1 MIKARDRYS
10 QLTRGRTQFLHTAV
24 ECSRLTLPYLVQEDL
39 SSRPEHQKLHTPW
52 QSVGSKSVVNLAA
65 KLMLALIPPQTTFF
79 KLQIRDDKLGEE
91 IAPEVKSELDLAF
104 SKLERMVMDYINAS
118 SDRVVVH
125 QALKHLIVSGNALIF
140 MGKEGL
146 KNYPLNRYVV
156 NRDGNG
162 YVCEIVTK
170 ELISRKMLELDLPE
184 SLPNSPGDDGYST
197 GSKDQDVEV
206 YTYVRQDE
214 NSGRW
219 VWHQEAFDKIIPGSR
234 STAPKNT
241 SPWLVLRFNT
251 VDGEDYGR
259 GRVEEFLGDIRS
271 LEGLSQALVEG
282 SAAAAKVVFLVSPS
296 STTKP
301 KTIAD
306 AGNGAIVQGRP
317 DDVGVIQVGKTADFR
332 TAAEQM
338 QNLERRINEA
348 FLVLQVRQSE
358 RTTAEEVR
366 LTQMELEQQLGGLFS
381 LLTVEFL
388 VPYLNRTLHILQ
400 RTNQLPKIPKDL
412 VRPEIV
418 AGVNALGRGQDQQSL
433 VSFITTI
440 ANTMGPEV
448 MAKFLDASEY
458 IKRLA
463 AAQGIDVLN
472 LVKSAETM
480 EQEKQAQMQQ
490 MQQQALVQQAGQLA
504 SAPMADPSKNPAM
517 GRMLNDGYDQL
528 NEQQAI
534 PPDEGEAEEALP
546 SEGFET

>member
-1 MIKARDRYS
+1 MKARDRYT
-10 QLTRGRTQFLHTAV
+10 QLARGRSQFLDTAV
-24 ECSRLTLPYLVQEDL
+24 ECSRLTLPYLIQEDL
-39 SSRPEHQKLHTPW
+39 SSRPTHQKLHTPW

-65 KLMLALIPPQTTFF
+65 KLMLALLPPQTSFF
-79 KLQIRDDKLGEE
+79 KLQVRDDKLGEE
-91 IAPEVKSELDLAF
+91 FPREVKSELDLSF
-104 SKLERMVMDYINAS
+104 SKMERMVMDYINAS
-118 SDRVVVH
+118 SDRVIVH

-146 KNYPLNRYVV
+146 KNYPLNRFVI

-162 YVCEIVTK
+162 NVCEIVTK
-170 ELISRKMLELDLPE
+170 ELISRKILGTDLPE
-184 SLPNSPGDDGYST
+184 SLPNSPGDDGYKT
-197 GSKDQDVEV
+197 GSDDQDVEV
-206 YTYVRQDE
+206 YTYVRLD
-214 NSGRW
+214 NNGRW
-219 VWHQEAFDKIIPGSR
+219 VWHQEAFDKIIPNSR

-271 LEGLSQALVEG
+271 LEGLSQAIVEG

-338 QNLERRINEA
+338 STLERRISEA

-381 LLTVEFL
+381 LLTIEFL
-388 VPYLNRTLHILQ
+388 VPYLDRTLHILQ
-400 RTNQLPKIPKDL
+400 RNKQLPKIPKDV
-412 VRPEIV
+412 VRPQIV

-433 VSFITTI
+433 VTFAQTL
-440 ANTMGPEV
+440 AQTMGPEV
-448 MAKFLDASEY
+448 MSKFLDPAEY
-458 IKRLA
+458 VKRLA

-472 LVKSAETM
+472 LVKTPETM
-480 EQEKQAQMQQ
+480 QMEKEEQMQQ
-490 MQQQALVQQAGQLA
+490 MQQQELLKQAGQFA
-504 SAPMADPSKNPAM
+504 SSPMMDPSKNEAANELIKEQKDRLTDGNNQGEPPAE
-517 GRMLNDGYDQL
+517 GG
-528 NEQQAI
+528 EET
-534 PPDEGEAEEALP
+534 PPEG
-546 SEGFET
+546 

>member
-1 MIKARDRYS
+1 MNARERYS
-10 QLTRGRTQFLHTAV
+10 QLTHGRTQFLHTAV

-65 KLMLALIPPQTTFF
+65 KLMLALLPPQTSFF
-79 KLQIRDDKLGEE
+79 KLQVRDDKLGVEFPRE
-91 IAPEVKSELDLAF
+91 IKSELDLSF
-104 SKLERMVMDYINAS
+104 SKMERMVMDYINAS

-140 MGKEGL
+140 MGKDGL
-146 KNYPLNRYVV
+146 KNYPLNRYVIS
-156 NRDGNG
+156 RDGNG
-162 YVCEIVTK
+162 NVCEIVTK
-170 ELISRKMLELDLPE
+170 ELISRRILSEDLPE
-184 SLPNSPGDDGYST
+184 LLMPKVNLPGDDGYKT
-197 GSKDQDVEV
+197 GSDDHDVEV
-206 YTYVRQDE
+206 YTYVRLDK
-214 NSGRW
+214 NGRW
-219 VWHQEAFDKIIPGSR
+219 IWHQEAFNKIIPGSR

-332 TAAEQM
+332 TAQEQM
-338 QNLERRINEA
+338 MQLEKRINEA
-348 FLVLQVRQSE
+348 FLVLNVRQSE

-381 LLTVEFL
+381 LLTIEFL
-388 VPYLNRTLHILQ
+388 VPYLDRTLHILQ
-400 RTNQLPKIPKDL
+400 RNKELPKIPKDL

-433 VSFITTI
+433 VQFAQTL
-440 ANTMGPEV
+440 AQTMGPEI
-448 MAKFLDASEY
+448 MAKFLDPAEY
-458 IKRLA
+458 VKRLA
-463 AAQGIDVLN
+463 AAQGIDALN
-472 LVKSAETM
+472 LIKSPETM

-490 MQQQALVQQAGQLA
+490 MQQQEMLKQAGQFA
-504 SAPMADPSKNPAM
+504 NSPMMDPSKNPAM
-517 GRMLNDGYDQL
+517 GKGLNDGYDQ
-528 NEQQAI
+528 QQQDANQQGE
-534 PPDEGEAEEALP
+534 PPAEGAEETPA
-546 SEGFET
+546 

>member
-1 MIKARDRYS
+1 MKARDRYS
-10 QLTRGRTQFLHTAV
+10 QLTRNRTQFLHTAV

-65 KLMLALIPPQTTFF
+65 KLMLALLPPQTSFF
-79 KLQIRDDKLGEE
+79 KFQIRDDKLGVEF
-91 IAPEVKSELDLAF
+91 PREVKSELDLSFA
-104 SKLERMVMDYINAS
+104 KMERMVMDYINAS
-118 SDRVVVH
+118 TDRVVVH

-140 MGKEGL
+140 MGKDGL
-146 KNYPLNRYVV
+146 KNYPLNRFVV

-162 YVCEIVTK
+162 NVCEIVTK
-170 ELISRKMLELDLPE
+170 ELISRKMLDVDLPV

-206 YTYVRQDE
+206 YTYVRLD
-214 NSGRW
+214 NNGRW
-219 VWHQEAFDKIIPGSR
+219 VWHQEAFDKILPNSR
-234 STAPKNT
+234 STSPKNT

-282 SAAAAKVVFLVSPS
+282 SAAASKVVFLVSPS

-338 QNLERRINEA
+338 SQLERRINEA

-388 VPYLNRTLHILQ
+388 IPYLNRTLHILQ
-400 RTNQLPKIPKDL
+400 RNKDLPKIPKDV
-412 VRPEIV
+412 VRPQII
-418 AGVNALGRGQDQQSL
+418 AGVNALGRGQDQQTL
-433 VSFITTI
+433 VQFAQTLAS
-440 ANTMGPEV
+440 TMGPEI
-448 MAKFLDASEY
+448 MAKFLDPGEY
-458 IKRLA
+458 VKRLA
-463 AAQGIDVLN
+463 AASGIDVLN
-472 LVKSAETM
+472 LVKTPETM
-480 EQEKQAQMQQ
+480 AQEKQQQMQQ
-490 MQQQALVQQAGQLA
+490 MQQQELIKQAGQFA
-504 SAPMADPSKNPAM
+504 SSPMMDPSKNEGM
-517 GRMLNDGYDQL
+517 SQMINDGYDQL
-528 NEQQAI
+528 TNGNNQTI
-534 PPDEGEAEEALP
+534 PPDPGEEAAP
-546 SEGFET
+546 PQGQ